1 MNSKKRNRST
11 FCLMPMLGID
21 RSYMYWDEYYY
32 LNCYVA
38 IDEFPEDKNKL
49 YLLFNFDKQ
58 TEAYL
63 AVRDKLSKSEYF
75 AREFCHTSK
84 SADYIIFVFNI
95 PDKYKREVTRYKEG
109 KYSTFS
115 REYKN
120 LIFKVHKVTD
130 KKELYHII
138 MKTDKRRL
146 RLSNE
151 LNHDIDEDTELWEKP
166 KEDIDLKLKLSDLE

>member
-1 MNSKKRNRST
+1 MKIKRNRSS
-11 FCLMPMLGID
+11 FCVMPILDIARND
-21 RSYMYWDEYYY
+21 LFWDNPLYY

-38 IDEFPEDKNKL
+38 IEEFPEDKDKF
-49 YLLFNFDKQ
+49 YLLFNFDKN

-63 AVRDKLSKSEYF
+63 AVREILSKNDYY
-75 AREFCHTSK
+75 AREICHSSK
-84 SADYIIFVFNI
+84 TQDYILFVFNI
-95 PDKYKREVTRYKEG
+95 PSKFKRDVTRFREG
-109 KYSTFS
+109 KYSKLS

-151 LNHDIDEDTELWEKP
+151 LNYDIDEETELWEKP
-166 KEDIDLKLKLSDLE
+166 KHEDLILILSDLK